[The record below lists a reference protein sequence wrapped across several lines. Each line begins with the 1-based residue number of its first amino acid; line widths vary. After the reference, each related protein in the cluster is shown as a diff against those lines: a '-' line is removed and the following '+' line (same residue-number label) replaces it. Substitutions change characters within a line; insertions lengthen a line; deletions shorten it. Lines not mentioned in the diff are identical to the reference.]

1 MSTDAGRRR
10 VDERQIL
17 GGAEGASGPFGS
29 TAPGQKP
36 ADIGVVKSLDGEET
50 GMSQQEP
57 PERESGDG
65 EKAEDLRSRE
75 VTEGVERAPHRAM
88 FRAMGFDDEDLASPM
103 VGVANPAADVTP
115 CNVHL
120 DDVAE
125 AAIDGVD
132 EAGGMPIEF
141 GTITISDAISMGTEG
156 MKASLVSR
164 ELIADS
170 VELVSFGE
178 RMDGLVTVGGC
189 DKNMPGM
196 MMAAIRTDLP
206 SVFLYGG
213 SIMPG
218 EHEGREI
225 TIQNVFE
232 GVGAVAEG
240 EMSREELDEMERN
253 ACPGAGSCG
262 GMFTA
267 NTMASISETIG
278 FAPLG
283 SSSPPAEDEDRYE
296 VARRSGELAVEAVQ
310 EGRSPSEFLS
320 GESFENAIALQV
332 AVGGSTNAVLHLL
345 AMAAEADVDLDVETF
360 NEISARTPK
369 IADLQPGGERVM
381 NDLHEVGG
389 VPVVLRELLD
399 ADLLHGDALTVTG
412 ETVAEA
418 IERVDPPRIAD
429 LDADF
434 LYTVDDPI
442 HERGAIRILTGNL
455 APDGAVIK
463 ITGEDHLR
471 HEGPVRVFEEEEN
484 AMEYVQEG
492 RVESGDVLCI
502 RNEGPRGGPGMR
514 EMLGVTSAVAGQGH
528 ADDVALFTD
537 GRFSGATR
545 GFSIGHVAPEA
556 FVGGPIA
563 ALEDGD
569 RVTIDVDALEL
580 SVDLSEEELERRLEA
595 RDQPE
600 PAYTDGVLAKYGQ
613 AFGLAANGAVTNPG
627 AKRDR

>member
-1 MSTDAGRRR
+1 
-10 VDERQIL
+10 
-17 GGAEGASGPFGS
+17 
-29 TAPGQKP
+29 
-36 ADIGVVKSLDGEET
+36 
-50 GMSQQEP
+50 MSQQ
-57 PERESGDG
+57 PEQRSPAEG
-65 EKAEDLRSRE
+65 KADDLPSNE

-88 FRAMGFDDEDLASPM
+88 FRAMGYDDEDFDSPM
-103 VGVANPAADVTP
+103 IGIANPAADITP

-120 DDVAE
+120 DDVAGS
-125 AAIDGVD
+125 AYDAVD

-156 MKASLVSR
+156 MKASLISR
-164 ELIADS
+164 EVIADS
-170 VELVSFGE
+170 VELVAFGE
-178 RMDGLVTVGGC
+178 RMDGLVTIGGC

-218 EHEGREI
+218 EHGGREI

-232 GVGAVAEG
+232 GVGAVADG
-240 EMSREELDEMERN
+240 EMSEDELDEMERN

-296 VARRSGELAVEAVQ
+296 VATESGELAVQAVQ
-310 EGRSPSEFLS
+310 EQRKPSDFLTK
-320 GESFENAIALQV
+320 ESFENAIALQV

-345 AMAAEADVDLDVETF
+345 AMAAEAGIDLDIEEF

-389 VPVVLRELLD
+389 VPVVLRELLE

-412 ETVAEA
+412 ETIAEGLERIDPPA
-418 IERVDPPRIAD
+418 IED

-434 LYTVDDPI
+434 LNTVDEPI

-455 APDGAVIK
+455 APEGAVIK
-463 ITGEDHLR
+463 ITGEDHLH
-471 HEGPVRVFEEEEN
+471 HEGPVRIFEEEEN

-492 RVESGDVLCI
+492 HVETGDVIGI
-502 RNEGPRGGPGMR
+502 RNEGPQGGPGMR

-528 ADDVALFTD
+528 AEDVALFTD

-556 FVGGPIA
+556 AVGGPIA

-569 RVTIDVDALEL
+569 TITIDIDDHEL
-580 SVDLSEEELERRLEA
+580 SVDLSDEELEARLEE
-595 RDQPE
+595 RDEPE
-600 PAYTDGVLAKYGQ
+600 PNYTTGVLAKYGQ
-613 AFGLAANGAVTNPG
+613 MFGSSANGAVTNPG
-627 AKRDR
+627 AKQD

>member
-1 MSTDAGRRR
+1 MSRQREPDREEPYAGSKDPELRSNEVTAGR
-10 VDERQIL
+10 D
-17 GGAEGASGPFGS
+17 
-29 TAPGQKP
+29 
-36 ADIGVVKSLDGEET
+36 
-50 GMSQQEP
+50 
-57 PERESGDG
+57 
-65 EKAEDLRSRE
+65 
-75 VTEGVERAPHRAM
+75 RAPHRSM
-88 FRAMGFDDEDLASPM
+88 FRAMGFDDEDLESPM
-103 VGVANPAADVTP
+103 VGVANPAADITP

-120 DDVAE
+120 DDVADS
-125 AAIDGVD
+125 ALDGIDD
-132 EAGGMPIEF
+132 AGGMPIEF

-156 MKASLVSR
+156 MKSSLISR
-164 ELIADS
+164 EVIADS
-170 VELVSFGE
+170 VELVAFGE
-178 RMDGLVTVGGC
+178 RMDALVTVGGC

-218 EHEGREI
+218 EHGGREV

-232 GVGAVAEG
+232 GVGAVASG
-240 EMSREELDEMERN
+240 DMTDDELDTLERN

-267 NTMASISETIG
+267 NTMASISEAIG

-283 SSSPPAEDEDRYE
+283 SASPPAEEEGRYD
-296 VARRSGELAVEAVQ
+296 VAHDTGELVLDVVDA
-310 EGRSPSEFLS
+310 GRRPSDFLS
-320 GESFENAIALQV
+320 VESFENAIALQV

-345 AMAAEADVDLDVETF
+345 AMAAEAGVDLDIEDF
-360 NEISARTPK
+360 NRISARTPK
-369 IADLQPGGERVM
+369 IANLQPGGERVM

-399 ADLLHGDALTVTG
+399 ADLLHGDARTVTG
-412 ETVAEA
+412 ETMAEA
-418 IERVDPPRIAD
+418 IDRYGPPAVDD
-429 LDADF
+429 LDVDF
-434 LYTVDDPI
+434 LHTVDDPI

-455 APDGAVIK
+455 APEGAVIK
-463 ITGEDHLR
+463 ITGEDHLH
-471 HEGPVRVFEEEEN
+471 HEGPVRIFDDEEN

-492 RVESGDVLCI
+492 HVESGDVIGI

-528 ADDVALFTD
+528 AEDVALFTD

-569 RVTIDVDALEL
+569 VITIDIDALEL
-580 SVDLSEEELERRLEA
+580 SVDLSDAEIEARLEGYEA
-595 RDQPE
+595 DPN
-600 PAYTDGVLAKYGQ
+600 YTSGVLAKYGQ
-613 AFGLAANGAVTNPG
+613 LFDSAANGAVTDPG
-627 AKRDR
+627 AKRE

>member
-1 MSTDAGRRR
+1 
-10 VDERQIL
+10 
-17 GGAEGASGPFGS
+17 
-29 TAPGQKP
+29 
-36 ADIGVVKSLDGEET
+36 
-50 GMSQQEP
+50 MSQQEP
-57 PERESGDG
+57 ERPDEEPYAGSKD
-65 EKAEDLRSRE
+65 ENLRSRE
-75 VTEGVERAPHRAM
+75 VTEGRDRAPHRSM
-88 FRAMGFDDEDLASPM
+88 FRAMGFDDEDLESPM
-103 VGVANPAADVTP
+103 VGVPNPAADITP

-120 DDVAE
+120 DEVAE
-125 AAIDGVD
+125 STIEGID

-156 MKASLVSR
+156 MKSSLISR
-164 ELIADS
+164 EVIADS
-170 VELVSFGE
+170 VELVAFGE
-178 RMDGLVTVGGC
+178 RMDALVTIGGC

-218 EHEGREI
+218 EHDGREV

-232 GVGAVAEG
+232 GVGAVASG
-240 EMSREELDEMERN
+240 DMTDDELDTLERN

-267 NTMASISETIG
+267 NTMASISEAIG

-283 SSSPPAEDEDRYE
+283 SASPPAEDEARYD
-296 VARRSGELAVEAVQ
+296 VARETGELVVDVIE
-310 EGRSPSEFLS
+310 EGRKPSDFLS
-320 GESFENAIALQV
+320 RKSFENAIALQV
-332 AVGGSTNAVLHLL
+332 AIGGSTNAVLHLL
-345 AMAAEADVDLDVETF
+345 AMAAEAGVDLDIEDF
-360 NEISARTPK
+360 NRISERTPK
-369 IADLQPGGERVM
+369 IANLQPGGERVM

-389 VPVVLRELLD
+389 VPVVLRELLE

-412 ETVAEA
+412 ETMAEA
-418 IERVDPPRIAD
+418 IERYDPPAISA

-434 LYTVDDPI
+434 LHTVDEPI

-455 APDGAVIK
+455 APEGAVIK
-463 ITGEDHLR
+463 ITGEDHLH
-471 HEGPVRVFEEEEN
+471 HEGPVRIFDDEEN

-492 RVESGDVLCI
+492 HVDSGDVIGI

-528 ADDVALFTD
+528 AEDVALFTD

-569 RVTIDVDALEL
+569 QITIDIDNLEL
-580 SVDLSEEELERRLEA
+580 SVDLSDEEIEERLEGYE
-595 RDQPE
+595 PE
-600 PAYTDGVLAKYGQ
+600 PNYTNGVLAKYGQ
-613 AFGLAANGAVTNPG
+613 TFDSASNGAVTNPG
-627 AKRDR
+627 VKKD

>member
-1 MSTDAGRRR
+1 MSSDSEFDYGK
-10 VDERQIL
+10 DE
-17 GGAEGASGPFGS
+17 E
-29 TAPGQKP
+29 
-36 ADIGVVKSLDGEET
+36 
-50 GMSQQEP
+50 
-57 PERESGDG
+57 
-65 EKAEDLRSRE
+65 LRSRE
-75 VTEGVERAPHRAM
+75 VTEGADKAPHRAM
-88 FRAMGFDDEDLASPM
+88 FRAMGFDDEDFGAPM
-103 VGVANPAADVTP
+103 IGVPNPAADITP

-120 DDVAE
+120 DDVAD
-125 AAIDGVD
+125 AALEGID
-132 EAGGMPIEF
+132 ETGGMPIEF

-156 MKASLVSR
+156 MKASLISR

-218 EHEGREI
+218 EHEGREV
-225 TIQNVFE
+225 TVQNLFE
-232 GVGAVAEG
+232 GVGAVADG
-240 EMSREELDEMERN
+240 EMSPDELDEMERN

-267 NTMASISETIG
+267 NTMASISEAIG

-283 SSSPPAEDEDRYE
+283 SASPPAEDESRYD
-296 VARRSGELAVEAVQ
+296 VAREAGEIAVDAVEA
-310 EGRSPSEFLS
+310 GRKPSDFLS
-320 GESFENAIALQV
+320 EASFENAIALQV

-345 AMAAEADVDLDVETF
+345 AMAAEAGVDLDIETF

-369 IADLQPGGERVM
+369 IANLQPGGERVM

-389 VPVVLRELLD
+389 VPVVLRELLE
-399 ADLLHGDALTVTG
+399 ADLLYGDALTVTG
-412 ETVAEA
+412 ETMAEA
-418 IERVDPPRIAD
+418 VERVDPPAISD

-434 LYTVDDPI
+434 LHTVDDPI

-455 APDGAVIK
+455 APEGAVIK
-463 ITGEDHLR
+463 ITGEDHLH
-471 HEGPVRVFEEEEN
+471 HEGPVRIFEREEE
-484 AMEYVQEG
+484 AMAYVQEG
-492 RVESGDVLCI
+492 NVESGDVIGI

-528 ADDVALFTD
+528 AEDVALFTD

-556 FVGGPIA
+556 AAGGPIA

-569 RVTIDVDALEL
+569 TITIDIDDLEL
-580 SVDLSEEELERRLEA
+580 SVDLSDEEIEQRLADRE
-595 RDQPE
+595 QPDRQ
-600 PAYTDGVLAKYGQ
+600 YTSGVLAKYGQ
-613 AFGLAANGAVTNPG
+613 AFGSAANGAVTNPG
-627 AKRDR
+627 VKDE